1 MKGILREINCL
12 TTFILSVHVI
22 SVHGTS
28 DRTVAK
34 SKSRDNTR
42 CHLED
47 LNSPKFTGLGLLTA
61 CVRRNAVCKLILGGM
76 RQHKSSAWQ
85 PRRRQ
90 KQLNA
95 TFVCTHVVPS
105 TTSSML
111 SSSLSMIAL
120 PLLFIRGIIVCCRGS
135 FSSAELTVA
144 GAQCLTSSAQNAQH
158 RFPAYTRALCSGAES
173 FQRIGSL
180 GQFASI
186 NQFKNDSLICLSLH
200 QNFDREPEEKIWFH
214 CFGFR

>member
-12 TTFILSVHVI
+12 TNVTFILSVYVI

-47 LNSPKFTGLGLLTA
+47 LNSPKFKGLGLLAA

-90 KQLNA
+90 KQLHA

-135 FSSAELTVA
+135 FSRAELTVA

-158 RFPAYTRALCSGAES
+158 RFPASQERCAPELNHFSES
-173 FQRIGSL
+173 VHSDNSL
-180 GQFASI
+180 
-186 NQFKNDSLICLSLH
+186 LST
-200 QNFDREPEEKIWFH
+200 N
-214 CFGFR
+214 